1 MNKENCEFC
10 VGGKALVIDKAN
22 DVGIAIRY
30 QNRLIAYGYDIYGLY
45 GLNGSGK
52 SVFLKLICGFYIPTL
67 GEILYN
73 GINLNNKKEF
83 CNEIRALIEKPS
95 FFSDLSGYENLKLL
109 ANIQKK
115 ISDKE
120 ILEALEI
127 VNLTSEKDKKYS
139 KYSLGMKQ
147 KLGIAQAIMEKTKF
161 IVLDEPFNGIE
172 RETVT
177 RIKDYLKSLK
187 DKGVTII
194 ISSHIKEDLN
204 ELVDEMIY
212 FEDGEILSEAN

>member
-1 MNKENCEFC
+1 MIIECKDITKKF
-10 VGGKALVIDKAN
+10 GKNLIIK
-22 DVGIAIRY
+22 GINYRFDE
-30 QNRLIAYGYDIYGLY
+30 GKIYGLY

-52 SVFLKLICGFYIPTL
+52 SVFLKLICGFYIPTS

-95 FFSDLSGYENLKLL
+95 FFSDLTGYENLKLL
-109 ANIQKK
+109 ADIQKK
-115 ISDKE
+115 ISEKE
-120 ILEALEI
+120 IFEALDI
-127 VNLTSEKDKKYS
+127 VNLINEKDKIYN

-161 IVLDEPFNGIE
+161 IILDEPFNGIE
-172 RETVT
+172 RETV
-177 RIKDYLKSLK
+177 IKIKNYLKSLK
-187 DKGVTII
+187 DNGVTIF
-194 ISSHIKEDLN
+194 ISSHIKEDLS

-212 FEDGEILSEAN
+212 FEDGLIKNSIN

>member
-1 MNKENCEFC
+1 MIIECKDITKKF
-10 VGGKALVIDKAN
+10 GKNLIIK
-22 DVGIAIRY
+22 GINY
-30 QNRLIAYGYDIYGLY
+30 KFDEGKIYGLY

-52 SVFLKLICGFYIPTL
+52 SVFLKLICGFYIPTS

-95 FFSDLSGYENLKLL
+95 FFSDLTGYENLKLL

-115 ISDKE
+115 ISEKE
-120 ILEALEI
+120 ILEALDI
-127 VNLTSEKDKKYS
+127 VNLINEKDKIYN

-161 IVLDEPFNGIE
+161 IILDEPFNGIE
-172 RETVT
+172 RQTVVK
-177 RIKDYLKSLK
+177 IKDYLKSLK
-187 DKGVTII
+187 DNGVTIV
-194 ISSHIKEDLN
+194 ISSHIKEDLS

-212 FEDGEILSEAN
+212 FEDGLIKNSIN

>member
-1 MNKENCEFC
+1 MIIECKNIIKKFDNNLIIKGINYKFEE
-10 VGGKALVIDKAN
+10 GK
-22 DVGIAIRY
+22 
-30 QNRLIAYGYDIYGLY
+30 IYGLY

-52 SVFLKLICGFYIPTL
+52 SVFLKLICGFYIPTS

-95 FFSDLSGYENLKLL
+95 FFSDLTGYENLKLL

-120 ILEALEI
+120 IMEALDI
-127 VNLTSEKDKKYS
+127 VNLINEKDKRYNN
-139 KYSLGMKQ
+139 YSLGMKQ

-172 RETVT
+172 RDTVIK
-177 RIKDYLKSLK
+177 IKDYLKSLK
-187 DKGVTII
+187 DNGVTIV
-194 ISSHIKEDLN
+194 ISSHIKEDLS
-204 ELVDEMIY
+204 EVVDEMIY
-212 FEDGEILSEAN
+212 FEDGAIKSETN

>member
-1 MNKENCEFC
+1 MENNFS
-10 VGGKALVIDKAN
+10 K
-22 DVGIAIRY
+22 
-30 QNRLIAYGYDIYGLY
+30 RLTQLMKQRKISGQKIGEAV
-45 GLNGSGK
+45 GK
-52 SVFLKLICGFYIPTL
+52 SQKTISRYAN
-67 GEILYN
+67 GEIDPPVEMK
-73 GINLNNKKEF
+73 NKIYKA
-83 CNEIRALIEKPS
+83 I
-95 FFSDLSGYENLKLL
+95 SDLSGYENLKLL

-127 VNLTSEKDKKYS
+127 VNLTSKKDKKYS

>member
-1 MNKENCEFC
+1 
-10 VGGKALVIDKAN
+10 
-22 DVGIAIRY
+22 
-30 QNRLIAYGYDIYGLY
+30 
-45 GLNGSGK
+45 
-52 SVFLKLICGFYIPTL
+52 
-67 GEILYN
+67 
-73 GINLNNKKEF
+73 
-83 CNEIRALIEKPS
+83 
-95 FFSDLSGYENLKLL
+95 
-109 ANIQKK
+109 
-115 ISDKE
+115 
-120 ILEALEI
+120 
-127 VNLTSEKDKKYS
+127 
-139 KYSLGMKQ
+139 MKQ

>member
-1 MNKENCEFC
+1 MIVECKDITKKFSNNLIIKEINYKFDE
-10 VGGKALVIDKAN
+10 GK
-22 DVGIAIRY
+22 
-30 QNRLIAYGYDIYGLY
+30 IYGLY

-52 SVFLKLICGFYIPTL
+52 SVFLKLICGFYIPTS

-95 FFSDLSGYENLKLL
+95 FFSDLTGYENLKLL

-120 ILEALEI
+120 IMEALDI
-127 VNLTSEKDKKYS
+127 VNLINEKDKRYNN
-139 KYSLGMKQ
+139 YSLGMKQ

-172 RETVT
+172 RDTVIK
-177 RIKDYLKSLK
+177 IKDYLKSLK
-187 DKGVTII
+187 DNGVTIV
-194 ISSHIKEDLN
+194 ISSHIKEDLS

-212 FEDGEILSEAN
+212 FEDGAIKSETN